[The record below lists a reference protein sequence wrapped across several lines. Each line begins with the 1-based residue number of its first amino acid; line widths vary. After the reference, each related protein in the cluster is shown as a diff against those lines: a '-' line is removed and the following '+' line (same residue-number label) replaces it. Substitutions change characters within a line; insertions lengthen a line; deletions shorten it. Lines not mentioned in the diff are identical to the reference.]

1 MEANKNK
8 ISEHL
13 LRPIDTN
20 KKTVRFNKDE
30 FGNYQCECGCGKY
43 YSMNNMDIFNDML
56 ISDYCE
62 TRLYKEAFD
71 EYKKNKDQA
80 ENQYDYL

>member
-1 MEANKNK
+1 
-8 ISEHL
+8 
-13 LRPIDTN
+13 
-20 KKTVRFNKDE
+20 
-30 FGNYQCECGCGKY
+30 
-43 YSMNNMDIFNDML
+43 MNNMDIFNDML